1 MNKKIE
7 YKDSVKVINKDGF
20 KYVKKKK
27 KKDKNQLYTKLSD
40 KNFNAYLVPIKE
52 IDNYE
57 LYPYIEE
64 ENINKKEKIKILVN
78 IMAELHSKTTSY
90 EIYDKQQIEELY
102 MNTKNNLQS
111 LRNYYY
117 ELQDNLELREFPAPE
132 EQLLLNS
139 VSNIYKAI
147 NYSEYKLNLW
157 YEKINTNKKIR
168 YVQIHNNMSLE
179 HLLVEKNNYLI
190 SWEKSRK
197 DIPVYDFIEFYKK
210 EFSNYNMNELFNL
223 YQEKYKYME
232 EEQLLFESLIS
243 VPPQIIFKKTHLI
256 NTIETKKQI
265 DYLIK
270 TSEFLSKNNKE
281 NQENNKQELNE

>member
-27 KKDKNQLYTKLSD
+27 KKDKKRLYTKLSD

-64 ENINKKEKIKILVN
+64 ENINKKEKLQILIN

-102 MNTKNNLQS
+102 MNTKNNLQA

-132 EQLLLNS
+132 EQLLLNN

-168 YVQIHNNMSLE
+168 YVQIHNNISLE

-210 EFSNYNMNELFNL
+210 EFSNYNMNELFNI

-243 VPPQIIFKKTHLI
+243 VPPQITFKKTHLI